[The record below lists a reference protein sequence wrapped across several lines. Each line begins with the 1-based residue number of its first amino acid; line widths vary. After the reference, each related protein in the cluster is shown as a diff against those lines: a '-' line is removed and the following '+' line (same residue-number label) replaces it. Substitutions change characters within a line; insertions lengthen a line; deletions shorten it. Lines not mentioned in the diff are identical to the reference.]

1 MSKQLAQ
8 HISEV
13 TNIGAL
19 FFAAEI
25 CPSMVGY
32 GIIRDKGKEREELP

>member
-13 TNIGAL
+13 TNIDAL
-19 FFAAEI
+19 FF
-25 CPSMVGY
+25 VVKKGNL
-32 GIIRDKGKEREELP
+32 GI

>member
-1 MSKQLAQ
+1 MSKQLAL

-19 FFAAEI
+19 FF
-25 CPSMVGY
+25 VVKKGNL
-32 GIIRDKGKEREELP
+32 GI

>member
-1 MSKQLAQ
+1 MSKQIAQ

-19 FFAAEI
+19 FF
-25 CPSMVGY
+25 VVKKGNL
-32 GIIRDKGKEREELP
+32 GI

>member
-19 FFAAEI
+19 FF
-25 CPSMVGY
+25 VVKKVNL
-32 GIIRDKGKEREELP
+32 GI

>member
-1 MSKQLAQ
+1 MSKQRAQ

-19 FFAAEI
+19 FFVVEK
-25 CPSMVGY
+25 GNL
-32 GIIRDKGKEREELP
+32 GI

>member
-1 MSKQLAQ
+1 MSKRLAQ

-19 FFAAEI
+19 FF
-25 CPSMVGY
+25 VVKKGNL
-32 GIIRDKGKEREELP
+32 GI

>member
-1 MSKQLAQ
+1 MSKRLAQ

-19 FFAAEI
+19 FFVVKKENL
-25 CPSMVGY
+25 
-32 GIIRDKGKEREELP
+32 GI

>member
-1 MSKQLAQ
+1 MSKQLTQ

-19 FFAAEI
+19 FFIGKI

-32 GIIRDKGKEREELP
+32 GIIRDKAK